1 MAKFWKCVRVLALI
15 VFAASIPGIT
25 QAQATLGSINGNV
38 TDSTGAVVQKAA
50 VRIRNAGTNL
60 VVTAETKDDGSFS
73 AADLPIG
80 NYEVTFTKEGFKTV
94 VYSAILVQ
102 GNRTTTVN
110 ATLQAGAV
118 STSIT
123 VEATPL
129 LNQTDTSNGYTLGTD
144 VINSTP
150 LGTGSFTQLAILAPG
165 TSADLLSG
173 TGSNTGLG
181 NQGIVANGQ
190 RDTSN
195 SFTFNAVNANNLF
208 NGNSTSNIA
217 DSRFTLNTGEVFGTS
232 GQVQTSTS
240 VYDSIG
246 EGLPTPPVETIQEL
260 QVTTSMFDASMGQ
273 NAGAH
278 VELTTIS
285 GTNQYHGQAYGYL
298 QNSGIDAKPTFLNPN
313 IDSAIFGGNTPP
325 LHRAVWGGTFGGP
338 ILKDKLFFFGSYQRQ
353 NISDALS
360 GGFSGVPTLAGL
372 TGSNRDPQDLVDL
385 VNFDAGLT
393 PTATTTTCT
402 NNPHIRVKCI
412 SVGQVDPT
420 ALAMFNAKTKAG
432 QFIIPSDSQS
442 SIGSENAE
450 EEYNAGVRGAPSTF
464 KADQVNGNV
473 DYNFSS
479 SDRIS
484 GKYYFQND
492 PTGAP
497 FAVSQTLGFPQ
508 QLKAGSQVFSLD
520 NTTIVSPNATWEQR
534 FGFIRQIAS
543 ASTGQPFGPSGIA
556 DLTLPSGD
564 FFPGIDVENADTG
577 AAVEGGGT
585 VPVLLGNELK
595 IGPSTNFANAG
606 VAQNLWEGSTKYN
619 WVLGQH
625 TLSFGL
631 TYDYTQFNV
640 DNRENDVAILTFRDM
655 EDFVTGTLGSD
666 KSSGTLLD
674 GETNRHFRSRQAGLF
689 AQDSFKIKPNLTVT
703 YGLRWD
709 WDGPLYEKNG
719 LLTNFYPKDFNYDL
733 ATDTFNPVNGTPGIG
748 IVVAGNNKT
757 LGTKGVSPSTMKIR
771 QWGFA
776 PRIGVAWSPKK
787 DLVVRA
793 GFGMYYDRGEYFT
806 ELSASAGLGIS
817 GPFSVTTQEPFTIPL
832 TAHCAAS
839 LNCFSNAPFG
849 TVLPPPPTSL
859 AGVAALVPDMRRMSA
874 CNQATAPGPQ
884 QPNLPYCN
892 VNSGTTALP
901 FLYGGYNPKN
911 LLPYSNNWSLDL
923 QWQPRNDLVMTLGY
937 QGNRG
942 VHQPL
947 PIPFNQPG
955 IATPANP
962 INNQI
967 YSYGYLAATPTVPN
981 GCDEFNDSSATC
993 IQLPAE
999 EVQTQLGE
1007 FSFSDGNTALRTPF
1021 IGINPNADLWTADG
1035 ISFYNALQVGVT
1047 KRMSHGLQITAAY
1060 TYSHTLDEGSGLGG
1074 GLFFNGNNPLDPRT
1088 SYASADF
1095 DRTHVF
1101 SISYL
1106 YQFPNV
1112 KDASGILNVIANGWG
1127 ITGVTV
1133 AQSGEPFSII
1143 DFSGTAG
1150 ALFYSADDFVTN
1162 PLLPLASGIS
1172 PKQAESHNSPN
1183 GGGGTKHNGFSNGK
1197 LENFPYVN
1205 PDDFSIPFIAPGVDG
1220 VPPCETIGGTQVCDT
1235 QETGFGST
1243 GRNVFRAPFQTNFN
1257 FSVFKNFKINERFNL
1272 KYQFDAFN
1280 VFNHPSFDT
1289 PDTDFELNSCF
1300 NPVPCY
1306 NLQPWAPPPP
1316 ANPLNVTL
1324 ASNPKGWG
1332 VISGSIGSP
1341 RLLQM
1346 SLHLTF

>member
-1 MAKFWKCVRVLALI
+1 MVAKSRRRSCVQIGLLA
-15 VFAASIPGIT
+15 VVCAFALAVSLLLPVAAH
-25 QAQATLGSINGNV
+25 AQATLGSINGTV
-38 TDSTGAVVQKAA
+38 TDATGAIVQKAS
-50 VRIRNAGTNL
+50 VKIRNTGTNL
-60 VVTAETKDDGSFS
+60 VITTESNDDGSFS

-80 NYEVTFTKEGFKTV
+80 NYEVTVTKDGFKTV
-94 VYSAILVQ
+94 VYSSILVQ
-102 GNRTTTVN
+102 GSRTTTVN
-110 ATLQAGAV
+110 AALQAGAV

-123 VEATPL
+123 VESTPL

-208 NGNSTSNIA
+208 NGNSTSNLA

-278 VELTTIS
+278 IELTTIS
-285 GTNQYHGQAYGYL
+285 GANQYHGAAYGYL
-298 QNSGIDAKPTFLNPN
+298 QNSGLDAKPTFLNPA
-313 IDSAIFGGNTPP
+313 IDQAIFNGNTPP
-325 LHRAVWGGTFGGP
+325 LHRAVWGGTIGGP

-360 GGFSGVPTLAGL
+360 GGFSGIPTLAGL
-372 TGSNRDPQDLVDL
+372 TDTNRDPTDLANL
-385 VNFDAGLT
+385 VNFDAHLT
-393 PTATTTTCT
+393 GGVLGGTCT
-402 NNPHIRVKCI
+402 NGKVKCI
-412 SVGQVDPT
+412 TAAQVDPT
-420 ALAMFNAKTKAG
+420 ALAMFNAKAKNG
-432 QFIIPSDSQS
+432 QFIIPSDGQA
-442 SIGSENAE
+442 SIGDENAE
-450 EEYNAGVRGAPSTF
+450 EEYNAGQRGAPSTF
-464 KADQVNGNV
+464 KADQVNGNI
-473 DYNFSS
+473 DYNFSP
-479 SDRIS
+479 SDRIAA
-484 GKYYFQND
+484 KYYFQND

-497 FAVSQTLGFPQ
+497 FAVSQTIGFPQ

-520 NTTIVSPNATWEQR
+520 NTTVVSPNATWEQR

-543 ASTGQPFGPSGIA
+543 ASTGQPFGPSGLTS
-556 DLTLPSGD
+556 LTLPGGEL
-564 FFPGIDVENADTG
+564 FPGITVDNADVG
-577 AAVEGGGT
+577 AAVDGGGF
-585 VPVLLGNELK
+585 VPVLEGNELK

-606 VAQNLWEGSTKYN
+606 IAQNLWEGSTKYN
-619 WVLGQH
+619 WVHGPH

-631 TYDYTQFNV
+631 TYDYAQLNV
-640 DNRENDVAILTFRDM
+640 ANRENDVADFTFRDM
-655 EDFVTGTLGSD
+655 EDFVTGVLGSD

-709 WDGPLYEKNG
+709 WDGPLYETNG
-719 LLTNFYPKDFNYDL
+719 LLTSFYPKDFNYDL
-733 ATDTFNPVNGTPGIG
+733 ATDTFDPINGTPGIG

-757 LGTKGVSPSTMKIR
+757 LGTKGVSKSTMTAR

-776 PRIGVAWSPKK
+776 PRLGVAWSPKK

-832 TAHCAAS
+832 TAHCSAS
-839 LNCFSNAPFG
+839 LNCFSSAPFG
-849 TVLPPPPTSL
+849 TTLPSPPTSL
-859 AGVAALVPDMRRMSA
+859 AQVASLVPNLRQMSA
-874 CNQATAPGPQ
+874 CNQATAPGLQ
-884 QPNLPYCN
+884 QPNMPYCN

-911 LLPYSNNWSLDL
+911 LLPYSNDWSLDL

-955 IATPANP
+955 LATPSNP

-967 YSYGYLAATPTVPN
+967 YSYGYLAATPTTAG

-1007 FSFSDGNTALRTPF
+1007 FSFSDGNTALRTRFP
-1021 IGINPNADLWTADG
+1021 GINPNADLWTANG

-1060 TYSHTLDEGSGLGG
+1060 TYSHSLDEGSGLGA

-1088 SYASADF
+1088 SYASSDF

-1106 YQFPNV
+1106 YQLPTIKNATGF
-1112 KDASGILNVIANGWG
+1112 LNAVANGWG

-1133 AQSGEPFSII
+1133 LQSGEPFSVI

-1150 ALFYSADDFVTN
+1150 SLFYSADDFVTN
-1162 PLLPLASGIS
+1162 PILPLSPGIS
-1172 PKQAESHNSPN
+1172 PKEAESKNGPN
-1183 GGGGTKHNGFSNGK
+1183 GGGGTKLNKFVLGQLAN
-1197 LENFPYVN
+1197 LPYVN
-1205 PDDFSIPFIAPGVDG
+1205 PDDFSVPFVAPGVDG

-1235 QETGFGST
+1235 QETGFGGT
-1243 GRNVFRAPFQTNFN
+1243 GRNVFRAPFETNFN
-1257 FSVFKNFKINERFNL
+1257 FSLFKNFKLSDRFNL

-1280 VFNHPSFDT
+1280 VFNHPSFDA

-1306 NLQPWAPPPP
+1306 NL
-1316 ANPLNVTL
+1316 NPFTKGDLS
-1324 ASNPKGWG
+1324 SNPKGWG
-1332 VISGSIGSP
+1332 VIQGSIGSP